1 MSTPATAIVQRAV
14 RLVLVILLVTIFTSL
29 MLQLVPGDAAQL
41 IAGEGATPEVLA
53 AVRAANGLD
62 QDVVTQ
68 YLHWMGNLLTGDLGE
83 SFRTRGPVW
92 DAIVDR
98 APATIEIALGAIVI
112 ALAVAVP
119 LALLC
124 AYRAGGLVDRTV
136 EGLTSLLVAL
146 PPFLTGVLL
155 AFVFSV
161 SLRWLPVTG
170 WVPFTEA
177 PLRNLSYVVIPA
189 VALAMP
195 ALATF
200 QRVLRTDVIATLQL
214 DHIALARAKGVRPRQ
229 IMTRHALR
237 PSSFSLLTVA
247 GLQLAQMVGGTVVI
261 ETLFGIPGLGALLIQ
276 SVLGHDLVMVQGVVV
291 VIAMAYLVINLVVDV
306 SYRLLDPRVSV

>member
-1 MSTPATAIVQRAV
+1 MSTRATAQRAV

-62 QDVVTQ
+62 QNVVTQ

-92 DAIVDR
+92 DAIVER
-98 APATIEIALGAIVI
+98 APATIEIAVGAIVI
-112 ALAVAVP
+112 ALVVAVP
-119 LALLC
+119 LALFC

-155 AFVFSV
+155 AFVFSI

-177 PLRNLSYVVIPA
+177 PVRNLSYVVIPA
-189 VALAMP
+189 VALALP

-200 QRVLRTDVIATLQL
+200 QRVLRSDVIATLQQ
-214 DHIALARAKGVRPRQ
+214 DHIALARAKGVPPRQ

-291 VIAMAYLVINLVVDV
+291 VIAMAYLVINLIVDV

>member
-291 VIAMAYLVINLVVDV
+291 VIAMAYLVINLIVDV

>member
-1 MSTPATAIVQRAV
+1 MSTRATAQRAV

-62 QDVVTQ
+62 QNVVTQ

-92 DAIVDR
+92 DAIVER
-98 APATIEIALGAIVI
+98 APATIEIAVGAIVI
-112 ALAVAVP
+112 ALVVAVP
-119 LALLC
+119 LALFC

-155 AFVFSV
+155 AFVFSI

-177 PLRNLSYVVIPA
+177 PVRNLSYVVIPA
-189 VALAMP
+189 VALALP

-200 QRVLRTDVIATLQL
+200 QRVLRSDVIATLQQ
-214 DHIALARAKGVRPRQ
+214 DHIALARAKGVPPRQ

-291 VIAMAYLVINLVVDV
+291 VIALGYLVINLIVDV

>member
-119 LALLC
+119 LALFC

-214 DHIALARAKGVRPRQ
+214 DHIALARAKGVPPRQ

-291 VIAMAYLVINLVVDV
+291 VIAMAYLVINLIVDV

>member
-1 MSTPATAIVQRAV
+1 
-14 RLVLVILLVTIFTSL
+14 
-29 MLQLVPGDAAQL
+29 
-41 IAGEGATPEVLA
+41 
-53 AVRAANGLD
+53 
-62 QDVVTQ
+62 
-68 YLHWMGNLLTGDLGE
+68 
-83 SFRTRGPVW
+83 
-92 DAIVDR
+92 
-98 APATIEIALGAIVI
+98 
-112 ALAVAVP
+112 
-119 LALLC
+119 
-124 AYRAGGLVDRTV
+124 
-136 EGLTSLLVAL
+136 
-146 PPFLTGVLL
+146 
-155 AFVFSV
+155 
-161 SLRWLPVTG
+161 
-170 WVPFTEA
+170 
-177 PLRNLSYVVIPA
+177 VVIPA

-291 VIAMAYLVINLVVDV
+291 VIAMAYLVINLIVDV

>member
-214 DHIALARAKGVRPRQ
+214 DHIALARAKGVPPRQ

-291 VIAMAYLVINLVVDV
+291 VIAMAYLVINLIVDV